1 MSPENTVTGCFV
13 TLTVTDITVFP
24 PGERWGRIPFVT
36 TASRTPICHMVSIY
50 GNITEVL

>member
-1 MSPENTVTGCFV
+1 MSPENTVAERFV

-36 TASRTPICHMVSIY
+36 TSSMIP
-50 GNITEVL
+50 VLHVLDLEHKII